1 MRRLLV
7 RVLAFVAL
15 AALVVW
21 ALGVGAGDLP
31 ARRIPALLWSDEAT
45 REGLILWTLR
55 LPRVL
60 AALLVG
66 AVLAVAGLILQAV
79 TRNPLADPGILGV
92 NAGAAF
98 AVVLALSLGLVAG
111 RGAWVGLAALGAL
124 AAAAMVWLLGAS
136 GRQDGNSLR
145 LVLAGVVTGGFL
157 AAATAALLIL
167 DARTLDAARIWT
179 LGALNGLRLAD
190 VAAVLPVAALLLA
203 LALLLRRQIALL
215 AMGAAVAQGLGLRVG
230 LWWGL
235 LVALVAGLSG
245 TAVALAGPVGFVG
258 LVVPHALRLLGGTDP
273 ARLLVP
279 AMLAGA
285 ALVLLADTL
294 PRALFG
300 RDVPVGVALALLGAP
315 LFIWLAA
322 RAPGLRA

>member
-1 MRRLLV
+1 MRL
-7 RVLAFVAL
+7 AL
-15 AALVVW
+15 ALLALAGLALW

-31 ARRIPALLWSDEAT
+31 LARIPALLLQGGDT
-45 REGLILWTLR
+45 REALILHGVR

-60 AALLVG
+60 AALAVG
-66 AVLAVAGLILQAV
+66 AVLAPAGLILQTV

-98 AVVLALSLGLVAG
+98 AVVLALALGLVAG
-111 RGAWVGLAALGAL
+111 RGGYVAVAVPGAALAVAL
-124 AAAAMVWLLGAS
+124 VWLLGAS
-136 GRQDGNSLR
+136 GRQGPLPLR
-145 LVLAGVVTGGFL
+145 LTLAGVVTGGFL

-179 LGALNGLRLAD
+179 LGSLQGLRMAD
-190 VAAVLPVAALLLA
+190 VVAVLPWGALALLLA
-203 LALLLRRQIALL
+203 LLTRRQVALL
-215 AMGAAVAQGLGLRVG
+215 AMGPATARGLGLDLR

-235 LVALVAGLSG
+235 VVALVAGLAG
-245 TAVALAGPVGFVG
+245 VAVALAGPVGFVG
-258 LVVPHALRLLGGTDP
+258 LMVPHALRLLTGMGYGR
-273 ARLLVP
+273 ALLP

-294 PRALFG
+294 PRALLG

-315 LFIWLAA
+315 VFIWLAA
-322 RAPGLRA
+322 RGPRAAA